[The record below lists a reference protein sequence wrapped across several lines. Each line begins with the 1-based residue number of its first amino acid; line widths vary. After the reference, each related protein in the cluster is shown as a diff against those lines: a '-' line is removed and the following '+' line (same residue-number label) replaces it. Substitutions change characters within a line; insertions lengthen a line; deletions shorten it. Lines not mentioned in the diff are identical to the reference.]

1 MTPNPVAVGIHQ
13 PNYLPWLGYFQK
25 IALSDAF
32 VFFDNVQM
40 PGGKSFVSRNRVLT
54 PQGPL
59 WLTVPIAR
67 TSAPRRIAEVP
78 IAGDKWLFKHLRT
91 LEHAYTGSPWRDD
104 VLSCLTPVLRA
115 GPENIAD
122 LNIALIEAISR
133 LIGLEAR
140 FLRATTLDLK
150 EEGADSIPEILA
162 LTAATI
168 YVTGAGAGTQ
178 RYLDTEA
185 LAERGIETRFLPASV
200 PTYPQSR
207 EPFEANLSIVD
218 ALFNIGPDSCR
229 TLLTVD

>member
-1 MTPNPVAVGIHQ
+1 MTPIPLAVGIHQ

-25 IALSDAF
+25 IALSDTF

-59 WLTVPIAR
+59 WLTVPIER
-67 TSAPRRIAEVP
+67 TGAPRRIAEVP
-78 IAGDKWLFKHLRT
+78 IAGDKWLGKHLRT
-91 LEHAYTGSPWRDD
+91 LEHAYTGSPWRDE
-104 VLSCLTPVLRA
+104 VLSCLTPILRA
-115 GPENIAD
+115 GHDRLAD
-122 LNIALIEAISR
+122 LNIALIETISR
-133 LIGLEAR
+133 LIGLKTQ
-140 FLRATTLDLK
+140 FLRATALDLK

-162 LTAATI
+162 RSAATI

-178 RYLDTEA
+178 RHLDTEA
-185 LAERGIETRFLPASV
+185 LAAQGIETRFLPASV
-200 PTYPQSR
+200 PAYPQNH

-229 TLLTVD
+229 SLLTVD